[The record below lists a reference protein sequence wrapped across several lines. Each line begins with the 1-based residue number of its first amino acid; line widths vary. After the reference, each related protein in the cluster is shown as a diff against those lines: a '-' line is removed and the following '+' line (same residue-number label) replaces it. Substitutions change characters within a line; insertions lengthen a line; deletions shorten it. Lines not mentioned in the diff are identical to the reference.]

1 MDGQKQK
8 KRTAAMD
15 MVFGVLLV
23 LFSIYVII
31 TSTQLKFM
39 KSFTDGAGFFP
50 CIIGCVLLVLGA
62 VLAFIGVKAGGVA
75 ELKEV
80 LTGSFLKAFVTNDS
94 TIRVVILLAMMFV
107 YMFFLIDW
115 LGFRISSAVYLFA
128 NFMYLK
134 ACKKVG
140 PIPGWVIALIVS
152 VVAPLVFY
160 YAFKLGLGIT
170 LP

>member
-1 MDGQKQK
+1 MDGQK

-15 MVFGVLLV
+15 LVFGVVLV

-80 LTGSFLKAFVTNDS
+80 LTGTFLKAFITNDS
-94 TIRVVILLAMMFV
+94 TIRVVILLGMMV
-107 YMFFLIDW
+107 IYMFFLVDW
-115 LGFRISSAVYLFA
+115 LGFLISTPIYLFA

-134 ACKKVG
+134 ACKKMG
-140 PIPGWVIALIVS
+140 PIPGWVMAIVIS
-152 VVAPLVFY
+152 ILVPVVVY